1 VANIPAS
8 GIELMAKQTRFPAAI
23 ASATILFA
31 GHFGSG
37 YLSFVGVAG
46 RFVLSELRFRFHPTP
61 SMSICPETARH
72 RLLWSRQ
79 LMRASHEYAGVS
91 GERSCAGWFLEV
103 FDELKKHLFFL
114 SVQLAGTI
122 GGTSTAASSRNSLLG
137 WP

>member
-1 VANIPAS
+1 
-8 GIELMAKQTRFPAAI
+8 MAKQTRFPAAI

-46 RFVLSELRFRFHPTP
+46 RIVLSELRFRFRFRFHSTP

-91 GERSCAGWFLEV
+91 GKHSCRRMVHRGF
-103 FDELKKHLFFL
+103 
-114 SVQLAGTI
+114 
-122 GGTSTAASSRNSLLG
+122 
-137 WP
+137 